1 MKPPIVGATSN
12 RDHWRPSRLLWAPH
26 RLGFFLALVVLVSSS
41 LWWLLV
47 QVDRLS
53 VTVSL
58 TYLVSP
64 TLVHAAA
71 MGLGFM
77 PLFFAGFL
85 FTAAPKWLH
94 IESLD
99 TRILAAPLSLQALGW
114 LLWLVGTHIHLGWA
128 LGGLALVWSGLART
142 TWLFWRM
149 VSRSNEPDRLHA
161 KMVGGACIWGCI
173 CIAGLLTSMV
183 IDQGPLALAWV
194 HSGLWGF
201 AVVVFV
207 TVAHRM
213 IPFFTSNAMPFIRAA
228 HPFWVL
234 TLMVAA
240 AVMEVVAVWV
250 EAATPYALQWQSLWP
265 MLRASWEI
273 VAGLVLLWLAIVW
286 GLMQSLKNRLLAM
299 LHIGFLWMGL
309 ALLLGGIAR
318 VLGWLQ
324 SSPVLSLGALHAM
337 TMGCL
342 GSLML
347 AMVTRVSC
355 GHSGRALVAD
365 ATVWGLFWVLQA
377 AVLLRI
383 AAAVQG
389 NWAVSLL
396 LPTALLWCAVVLVW
410 GGRILPWYG
419 RKRPDGR
426 PG

>member
-1 MKPPIVGATSN
+1 M
-12 RDHWRPSRLLWAPH
+12 
-26 RLGFFLALVVLVSSS
+26 VVLIASS

-53 VTVSL
+53 VAVSL
-58 TYLVSP
+58 PYMVSP

-85 FTAAPKWLH
+85 FTAAPKWLRV
-94 IESLD
+94 ESLD
-99 TRILAAPLSLQALGW
+99 VRILAAPLSLQAAGW
-114 LLWLVGTHIHLGWA
+114 LLWLIGTHVHLGWS
-128 LGGLALVWSGLART
+128 LGGLALVWSGLTRT
-142 TWLFWRM
+142 TWLYWRM
-149 VSRSNEPDRLHA
+149 VLRSRESDRLHA
-161 KMVGGACIWGCI
+161 RIVGAACIWGSV
-173 CIAGLLTSMV
+173 CIAGLLTSLA
-183 IDQGPLALAWV
+183 IDQGPIALAWV
-194 HSGLWGF
+194 LSGLWGF
-201 AVVVFV
+201 VVVVFV

-234 TLMVAA
+234 TLMVIAA
-240 AVMEVVAVWV
+240 AIEVLAVWGDV
-250 EAATPYALQWQSLWP
+250 AIPYAQQWQSQWP
-265 MLRASWEI
+265 LLRGAWE
-273 VAGLVLLWLAIVW
+273 VGAGLVLLWLAAVW
-286 GLMQSLKNRLLAM
+286 GLIQSLKNRLLAM
-299 LHIGFLWMGL
+299 LHIGFLWLGL
-309 ALLLGGIAR
+309 ALVLSGASQL
-318 VLGWLQ
+318 LGWLQ

-365 ATVWGLFWVLQA
+365 ATVWILFWGLQA

-389 NWAVSLL
+389 NWAVNLL
-396 LPTALLWCAVVLVW
+396 LPTASLWCAVMLVW
-410 GGRILPWYG
+410 GARMLPWYG